1 MTREQLE
8 IHLGRLIDAA
18 IKEGQRERPWPYQRI
33 EARKKLIRLALRVV
47 DNWDNGK
54 HKEF

>member
-54 HKEF
+54 HKE